1 MKSQILQQCT
11 MGFGTSARKISES
24 PNAAQLLAFENVG
37 FERYMA
43 AGGKDIPLVPEATVR
58 E

>member
-1 MKSQILQQCT
+1 